1 MNGFMILMDAY
12 RRFARR
18 HPLRFIAINII
29 LVLCQITLIMRFSGE
44 DADISGARSS
54 KILVGIV
61 NVVAPSADITLDNY
75 ESIEALHNSEKVV
88 RKLAH
93 FIEYGILTL
102 FIWSLLFGF
111 RELPR
116 KYAYVVPVIVVFILG
131 TLDERHQRL
140 VPGRYGSWFDV
151 CVDVCA
157 AIVTVTA
164 AYRLTGKYRLRK
176 GSEDRSRTDLNA

>member
-1 MNGFMILMDAY
+1 MMKILDAW

-18 HPLRFIAINII
+18 HPLRFIAVYTV
-29 LVLCQITLIMRFSGE
+29 LVVCQIALIMRFSGE

-54 KILVGIV
+54 RILVGIV

-75 ESIEALHNSEKVV
+75 ETVPALHNSEKVV

-111 RELPR
+111 RDLPR
-116 KYAYVVPVIVVFILG
+116 KYAYIVPVITVALLG
-131 TLDERHQRL
+131 AFDERHQKV

-151 CVDVCA
+151 CVDVFA
-157 AIVTVTA
+157 AIVTVTI
-164 AYRLTGKYRLRK
+164 AYRLTRNYRAQKSLPAPSDK
-176 GSEDRSRTDLNA
+176 D